1 MKIPDIAPIT
11 DLRQDATNLVG
22 RVCESGEPVYI
33 TQRGRASAV
42 LLSVDA
48 YQKTLR
54 ELEIL
59 RLLAM
64 GEQDSARG
72 EGTPAADVLAEA
84 AALLARRGL

>member
-1 MKIPDIAPIT
+1 MHIPDIARIT
-11 DLRQDATNLVG
+11 DLRQDATNRVG

-33 TQRGRASAV
+33 TQRGRATAV

-48 YQKTLR
+48 YEKTLR

-59 RLLAM
+59 RLLAR

-72 EGTPAADVLAEA
+72 EGSQSADVLAEA
-84 AALLARRGL
+84 AALLAKRGL